1 MDNVTTENPLGF
13 PHHRGA
19 LSGCELCANTEVG
32 WGGVCAAWKAPAD
45 PHRGGPGPERKQM
58 LGEAQTLTGLF
69 RVLQPPD
76 KTKTILRARAHRV
89 RPEVAVGVVSCCC
102 KIPATA
108 QEVETPGSVL

>member
-13 PHHRGA
+13 PHHQGA

-32 WGGVCAAWKAPAD
+32 WGASVGPGRRLRTPTEEA
-45 PHRGGPGPERKQM
+45 PGPEREKM

-76 KTKTILRARAHRV
+76 KTKTILRARARRV
-89 RPEVAVGVVSCCC
+89 RPEVAVRGDQSLLQDSRDCS
-102 KIPATA
+102 PGD
-108 QEVETPGSVL
+108 PGSVF

>member
-1 MDNVTTENPLGF
+1 
-13 PHHRGA
+13 
-19 LSGCELCANTEVG
+19 
-32 WGGVCAAWKAPAD
+32 
-45 PHRGGPGPERKQM
+45 M

-108 QEVETPGSVL
+108 QEVETRGASSRKEGGVPTQLSTSSGSPVCWR